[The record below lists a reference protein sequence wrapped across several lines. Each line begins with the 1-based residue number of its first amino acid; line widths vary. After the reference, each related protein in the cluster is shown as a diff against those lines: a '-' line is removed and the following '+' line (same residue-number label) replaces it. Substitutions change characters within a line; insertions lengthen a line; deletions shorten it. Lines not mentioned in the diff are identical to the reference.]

1 MHKKKELELLTVK
14 NIKYT
19 HERGIVFS
27 DKRVKVDFS
36 FILSKKWSDIR
47 LIILHQAHWSI

>member
-27 DKRVKVDFS
+27 DKRVKVDFLT
-36 FILSKKWSDIR
+36 FYPKKWSDIR